1 MISPN
6 MSPAVKELLNRIGGN
21 PAGPAAAAPT
31 LRATSASPILT
42 TPGRA
47 HYGVVPP
54 QPASAA
60 ARGTLNIVN
69 AALRDVNQTLQ
80 QEAERLQSTW
90 RGVDFRDLADRST
103 RAI

>member
-31 LRATSASPILT
+31 LRATSASPILTT

-90 RGVDFRDLADRST
+90 RGVRRRDFAD
-103 RAI
+103 